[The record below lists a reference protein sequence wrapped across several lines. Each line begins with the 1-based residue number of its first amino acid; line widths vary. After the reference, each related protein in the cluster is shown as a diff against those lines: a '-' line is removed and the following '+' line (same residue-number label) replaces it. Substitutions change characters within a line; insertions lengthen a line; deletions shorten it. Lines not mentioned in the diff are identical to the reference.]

1 MDVLPNDVAEKMKDC
16 AWAAAW
22 HAANTRM
29 GSEGDAQADKVHFHD
44 NADEFKQKATGILTE
59 EVCDHIKWMFWNAAW
74 YTANTRRGY
83 DDDATKDKEN
93 MEAGYRAIL
102 ASREIS
108 ETLAEN
114 IRGMSWFAS
123 WYCAN
128 TRKGYNDDARGDE
141 AKANSYFRKISGEVR
156 LVSMNFDMDTAH
168 VLGQRPLALPE
179 QTLINNGDITQMI
192 EFSFAVT
199 EGTTRSL
206 STTVG
211 FEYSITQGLEVGF
224 EGFGSASLQA
234 SFTLSASTTLEQS
247 MQQGTTRTYTFP
259 LSVPAKSTYT
269 AKALIQEAQ
278 MDVGYDM
285 VLDIGGYQ
293 KTIRGTWTGAAVSR
307 ASYEV
312 TPN

>member
-1 MDVLPNDVAEKMKDC
+1 MDVLPYDVAEKMKDC
-16 AWAAAW
+16 AWATAW

-29 GSEGDAQADKVHFHD
+29 GSEGDAQADKVSFQD

-59 EVCDHIKWMFWNAAW
+59 EDHIKWMPWNAAW
-74 YTANTRRGY
+74 YTANTRKGY

-93 MEAGYRAIL
+93 VEAGYNAIV
-102 ASREIS
+102 AGGEMS
-108 ETLAEN
+108 ETLVEN

-128 TRKGYNDDARGDE
+128 TRKGYSDDAKADE

-156 LVSMNFDMDTAH
+156 LVSMKFDMDTAH

-179 QTLINNGDITQMI
+179 QTLINNGDITQTM

-211 FEYSITQGLEVGF
+211 FEFGITQGLEVGF
-224 EGFGSASLQA
+224 AGFGNA
-234 SFTLSASTTLEQS
+234 SFQVSFQLSASTTLEQS
-247 MQQGTTRTYTFP
+247 MQQGVTKTYTFP
-259 LSVPAKSTYT
+259 LAVPAKSTYT
-269 AKALIQEAQ
+269 AKAIVQEAQ
-278 MDVGYDM
+278 MDVEYDM
-285 VLDIGGYQ
+285 VLDIGGYH
-293 KTIRGTWTGAAVSR
+293 KTIHGTWTGAAVSK
-307 ASYEV
+307 ASYEI
-312 TPN
+312 TPNS